1 MRRTISSRTI
11 ASLGVGIVVAASIVA
26 ATAYVTRPSTSSV
39 DDQLVASAN
48 QRTTVTVGAS
58 ATDPGLLLEQWTPR
72 PVPRHRVSNA
82 VRVSTTQ
89 PPVIPLVQVAK
100 PVVQA
105 AAPSTTSAQ
114 PKPQVEAATNH
125 DGGEDITS
133 NSNGESQGSDE

>member
-26 ATAYVTRPSTSSV
+26 ATAYVTRPSTSAV
-39 DDQLVASAN
+39 DNQLVESAN

-58 ATDPGLLLEQWTPR
+58 TADPGLLLEQWMPR

-82 VRVSTTQ
+82 VRVSTSQ
-89 PPVIPLVQVAK
+89 PPVIPLVQVGK

-105 AAPSTTSAQ
+105 AAPSSTGTQ

-125 DGGEDITS
+125 DGGEDTTS
-133 NSNGESQGSDE
+133 NSNGESQESDD

>member
-48 QRTTVTVGAS
+48 QRTTVTVGAP
-58 ATDPGLLLEQWTPR
+58 AADPGLLLEQWTPR

-105 AAPSTTSAQ
+105 AAPSTASAQ

-133 NSNGESQGSDE
+133 NSNGEGQGSDD